1 MSSKRSDLQHRD
13 WLLFSSKRLLQTVNY
28 NISVMINDTPNG
40 GKLLVAQNISEKDID
55 NLPFLTN
62 TDQNNNYLYLQD
74 FNVYIE
80 GSFTPQNLPGL
91 KDVVM
96 NAYTSTDA
104 DSFLKKED
112 LHFPFMVK
120 NFENSDFKG
129 TNFSQFVDQYS
140 GLLPFT
146 TNTIGYVKTYE
157 VVLNPDLTVSTIGSG
172 VSGNTSGTFM
182 GLNSAGRQANFPVG
196 GP

>member
-1 MSSKRSDLQHRD
+1 MYSIKGDLQHRD

-28 NISVMINDTPNG
+28 NISVTFTDTPNG
-40 GKLLVAQNISEKDID
+40 GKLLIAQNISETDID
-55 NLPFLTN
+55 NIPFITN

-80 GSFTPQNLPGL
+80 GSFTPQNIPGL
-91 KDVVM
+91 RETVM

-104 DSFLKKED
+104 DSFLNKQE

-129 TNFSQFVDQYS
+129 TTFSQFVDEYS

-146 TNTIGYVKTYE
+146 TKTKGYVKTYE
-157 VVLNPDLTVSTIGSG
+157 VVLNPDLVISTAGGG
-172 VSGNTSGTFM
+172 VTGVPGGTFM
-182 GLNSAGRQANFPVG
+182 RLSSAGRQPNSPI

>member
-1 MSSKRSDLQHRD
+1 
-13 WLLFSSKRLLQTVNY
+13 
-28 NISVMINDTPNG
+28 
-40 GKLLVAQNISEKDID
+40 
-55 NLPFLTN
+55 
-62 TDQNNNYLYLQD
+62 
-74 FNVYIE
+74 
-80 GSFTPQNLPGL
+80 
-91 KDVVM
+91 M

-157 VVLNPDLTVSTIGSG
+157 VVLNPDA
-172 VSGNTSGTFM
+172 FM
-182 GLNSAGRQANFPVG
+182 GLPVGRFSGLSSAGTL
-196 GP
+196 GPSP

>member
-13 WLLFSSKRLLQTVNY
+13 WLLFSTKRLLQTINY

-40 GKLLVAQNISEKDID
+40 GKLLVAQNISEGDID

-74 FNVYIE
+74 FNVYVE
-80 GSFTPQNLPGL
+80 GSFTPQNIPGL
-91 KDVVM
+91 KEIVM

-112 LHFPFMVK
+112 VHFPFMVK

-129 TNFSQFVDQYS
+129 TNFSQFVDEYS
-140 GLLPFT
+140 GLIPFA

-157 VVLNPDLTVSTIGSG
+157 VVLNPDLTVSTTGSG
-172 VSGNTSGTFM
+172 VSGGSDSVFRSY
-182 GLNSAGRQANFPVG
+182 SAAVKP
-196 GP
+196 GPGVSP